1 MKVWKRLSYA
11 AVERLRATLGA
22 KMLKYG
28 FLPAICCIGF
38 KSSWRM
44 AGRWGV
50 VAGGVQPGGRWN
62 GEVPAEEEGALGG
75 ERDRLVGDMWSL
87 AMAR

>member
-1 MKVWKRLSYA
+1 M
-11 AVERLRATLGA
+11 T
-22 KMLKYG
+22 
-28 FLPAICCIGF
+28 
-38 KSSWRM
+38 
-44 AGRWGV
+44 GRWGV

-87 AMAR
+87 AMARWLAANNIDPGECGET